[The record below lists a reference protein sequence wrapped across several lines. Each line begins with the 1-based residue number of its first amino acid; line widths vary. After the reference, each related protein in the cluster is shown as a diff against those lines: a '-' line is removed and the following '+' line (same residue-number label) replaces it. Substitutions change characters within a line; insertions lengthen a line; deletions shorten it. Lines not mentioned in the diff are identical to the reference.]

1 MKFGDKLRKLRESQ
15 GLTQQQLA
23 AMSGRPQQSIGRWE
37 QGKQV
42 PGFDAVHAV
51 CAALGVR
58 TTEFDGCTF
67 GPVAST
73 GKKVVGKKTGKVKSR
88 KSKSA

>member
-1 MKFGDKLRKLRESQ
+1 VKFGEQLRKLRVSQ
-15 GLTQQQLA
+15 GLSQQQLA
-23 AMSGRPQQSIGRWE
+23 DLSGRPQQSIGRWE
-37 QGKQV
+37 VGEQM
-42 PGFDAVHAV
+42 PGFDAVQAI
-51 CAALGVR
+51 CAALGVL